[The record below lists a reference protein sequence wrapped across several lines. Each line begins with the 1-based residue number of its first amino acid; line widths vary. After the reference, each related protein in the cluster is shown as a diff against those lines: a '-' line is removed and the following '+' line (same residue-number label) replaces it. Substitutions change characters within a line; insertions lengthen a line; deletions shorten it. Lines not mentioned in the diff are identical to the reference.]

1 MAEKSK
7 RPYHAPNREAAAAE
21 RRGAIIAAAKR
32 TFEIRGWAGATMAT
46 IAADARVSQ
55 KTVEAHFGTK
65 SALLRSVVDYAI
77 RGDTLDIPIN
87 DRESAKHIDAATSA
101 GAMLDLHSSHVRSI
115 VERTAGVA
123 WVVEHAA
130 AGDPDVRELW
140 QRMTNNRRSGV
151 NWATNALL
159 AKPDHDRTLQR
170 AHIKNTFW
178 LALEWGTYRT
188 LTDQHGLT
196 PDQYE
201 QWLRDYYHHM
211 LNS

>member
-77 RGDTLDIPIN
+77 RGDTLDI
-87 DRESAKHIDAATSA
+87 
-101 GAMLDLHSSHVRSI
+101 HSSHVRSI

-159 AKPDHDRTLQR
+159 AKPDHDPTLQR

-178 LALEWGTYRT
+178 
-188 LTDQHGLT
+188 
-196 PDQYE
+196 
-201 QWLRDYYHHM
+201 
-211 LNS
+211 